1 MTIAGAIHSADIP
14 EEPVTRR
21 MLARSPYFPHS
32 IWREGPIE
40 LGAAL
45 PHQNPALL
53 SKTQKWIVLFDGCL
67 YNTQEIRREIQR
79 QAPLS
84 PEASTEELIAA
95 LYAIHKENALS
106 FLNGNFALALYDTDE
121 KELLLARD
129 RLGEKGLFWSFKDN
143 LFLFA
148 NSLKALLHSRR
159 ICQTPDLEALSFYL
173 SFGFI
178 PQEKSPIQGVFKLQP
193 GHYLKASSNKE
204 LLIRP
209 YWAYSTCLKKKQN
222 GLTDVDVKL
231 AAKEAWEQRI
241 GTAEPTCYALSDAE
255 WKECQGDAS
264 DKVVE
269 PPRPQLFTSQNVFA
283 DLSAM
288 IWHMD
293 EPVADLSLPA
303 LWQTCKQMRAEHK
316 KELFFTTGSLAQLQ
330 QEIHPPRIL
339 RFAPF
344 TEASHYMKKK
354 VLIPL
359 FHLFHPATAYAML
372 RSVNTHPWHL
382 AFLDQ
387 TALFDRREFKD
398 LHSDLLKPID
408 SEIFLHRFPALER
421 LGPSLSSLLYLYH
434 KIKLSPSFLM
444 PQEAICSHFGI
455 VKKAPYLDMKVV
467 ELLAS
472 IPEQTEAFSYTQL
485 FKPGSTRVTP
495 LPAWATEVAIRSL
508 TDKFSR
514 SVLVEAGLFSPR
526 WLSEQM
532 KNFNRHPHL
541 FFKELWALLVLE
553 IWFRHFIEGDLSE
566 PIPK

>member
-1 MTIAGAIHSADIP
+1 MTIAGAIHQADIP
-14 EEPVTRR
+14 EEPVARR

-45 PHQNPALL
+45 PNQNPALL
-53 SKTQKWIVLFDGCL
+53 AQTQKWIVLFDGCL
-67 YNTQEIRREIQR
+67 YNTDEIRQEVKRHT
-79 QAPLS
+79 PL
-84 PEASTEELIAA
+84 PPDASTEELISS

-106 FLNGNFALALYDTDE
+106 FLNGNFALAIYDTHE

-129 RLGEKGLFWSFKDN
+129 RLGEKGLFWSYKDN

-148 NSLKALLHSRR
+148 NSLKALLHSR
-159 ICQTPDLEALSFYL
+159 CVSQTPDLEALSFYL

-193 GHYLKASSNKE
+193 GHYLKASSSKE

-209 YWAYSTCLKKKQN
+209 YWAYSSCLKKKQN
-222 GLTDVDVKL
+222 ALTDVDVKL
-231 AAKEAWEQRI
+231 AAKTAWKRRMPDEASS
-241 GTAEPTCYALSDAE
+241 CYTLSEEE
-255 WKECQGDAS
+255 WKEMLTDAPG
-264 DKVVE
+264 KMIE
-269 PPRPQLFTSQNVFA
+269 PPEPQLFTSQNVFA

-303 LWQTCKQMRAEHK
+303 LWQTCKQMKAEHK
-316 KELFFTTGSLAQLQ
+316 KELFFTTGSLCQLQ
-330 QEIHPPRIL
+330 QEIHPPQIF

-344 TEASHYMKKK
+344 TTASRFIKKK
-354 VLIPL
+354 ALIPF
-359 FHLFHPATAYAML
+359 FHLFHPRTAYAML

-398 LHSDLLKPID
+398 LHSHLLKPID

-421 LGPSLSSLLYLYH
+421 LGPTLNSLLYLYH

-455 VKKAPYLDMKVV
+455 VRKAPYLDVNIV

-472 IPEQTEAFSYTQL
+472 IPEQKEGFSYTQL
-485 FKPGSTRVTP
+485 FKPGSSRVTS
-495 LPAWATEVAIRSL
+495 LPSWATEIAIRSL
-508 TDKFSR
+508 TDKFCR
-514 SVLVEAGLFSPR
+514 SVLVEAGLFSR
-526 WLSEQM
+526 SWLSEQM
-532 KNFNRHPHL
+532 KNFNRHPHI

-566 PIPK
+566 PA